1 MNPTVPKNNIVISD
15 AKAKL
20 SDILMALSWRD
31 IARNY
36 FGKSSSWLYHKLD
49 GIKSDG
55 SPGGGFTPEEA
66 EKLKA
71 ALMDLAARINKAA
84 SSL

>member
-1 MNPTVPKNNIVISD
+1 MTMESKEILTD
-15 AKAKL
+15 AKSKL
-20 SDILMALSWRD
+20 QDILVAISWRE

-55 SPGGGFTPEEA
+55 TPGGGFSEIERIQLKEA
-66 EKLKA
+66 LE
-71 ALMDLAARINKAA
+71 DLAARINTAA
-84 SSL
+84 SKL